1 MQKDISLELWNFH
14 LGNKYIIKIN
24 KNQSHLNIFK
34 LLQILAKSIK
44 KKLENMIFFYDLETT
59 GLTYTGQKVDI
70 IERYFQELTT
80 GIIPSY
86 GLIKPISSSLISPFI
101 ENLTGITNELLYQSG
116 QHINRFKDDMN
127 LLMVCCYKPIFI
139 AHNGNSFDHKL
150 LLSQNILDRNKCRF
164 LDSKMIIRL
173 FLDNEITN
181 KSLVDI
187 FNYLFN
193 FQPNAHRA
201 EADVK
206 MLIAIFK
213 KLEINEDK
221 ILKII

>member
-1 MQKDISLELWNFH
+1 
-14 LGNKYIIKIN
+14 
-24 KNQSHLNIFK
+24 
-34 LLQILAKSIK
+34 LQILAQGIK
-44 KKLENMIFFYDLETT
+44 KKLENMIFFYDLETS
-59 GLTYTGQKVDI
+59 GLSYTGEKVDI

-80 GIIPSY
+80 VIIPSY
-86 GLIKPISSSLISPFI
+86 GLIRPVSNSLISPFI
-101 ENLTGITNELLYQSG
+101 ENLTGITNELLYKSG
-116 QHINRFKDDMN
+116 EHINKFKNDMN
-127 LLMVCCYKPIFI
+127 LLMTYCIKPIFI

-150 LLSQNILDRNKCRF
+150 LLSQNILDNNKCRF

-181 KSLVDI
+181 KSLIDI

-193 FQPNAHRA
+193 FRPIGHRA